1 MFHQLAIHPLISA
14 TGLALVLSGVATA
27 QAPVAPKL
35 PTVAVMPLQAKGVP
49 PTDADVITDAIATQ
63 LQQSGTQRVLERAQ
77 MDQILKE
84 QGFQESGSCDGS
96 ECAVQMGKILSVD
109 RILVGSV
116 GLVGHTYTLNL
127 RLVSV
132 GTGEVYRSDMKSVRG
147 SIDDV
152 LTNLVPETVSELTS
166 TPTAKTPLAAGPAKS
181 PDPVPDSKGSE
192 SAPPVASRSQW
203 GWWLAGGAVVAG
215 GAAAAVVLMNN
226 GSGASAAPDN
236 PGSNTNYN
244 SVTVK
249 W

>member
-1 MFHQLAIHPLISA
+1 MSHRLRVHFSHSA
-14 TGLALVLSGVATA
+14 FPVLLVSIVLGVSQIAPAQVAAT
-27 QAPVAPKL
+27 PKL
-35 PTVAVMPLQAKGVP
+35 PTVAVMPLQAKGVTV
-49 PTDADVITDAIATQ
+49 TDADVITDAIATQ
-63 LQQSGTQRVLERAQ
+63 LQQTGTQRVLERAQ

-84 QGFQESGSCDGS
+84 QGFQQSGACEGG

-147 SIDDV
+147 TIDDV
-152 LTNLVPETVSELTS
+152 LTKLVPETVSDLTS
-166 TPTAKTPLAAGPAKS
+166 TTASKDRTASTPPNAVESQASSKS
-181 PDPVPDSKGSE
+181 H
-192 SAPPVASRSQW
+192 W

-226 GSGASAAPDN
+226 GSGSQAPPVG
-236 PGSNTNYN
+236 PGPATTYN
-244 SVTVK
+244 SVTVQ